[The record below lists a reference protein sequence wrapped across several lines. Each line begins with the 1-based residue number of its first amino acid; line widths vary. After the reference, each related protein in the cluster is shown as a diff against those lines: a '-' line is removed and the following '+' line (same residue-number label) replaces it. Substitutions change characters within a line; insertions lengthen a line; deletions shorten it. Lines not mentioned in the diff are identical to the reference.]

1 MNLVGDLLAAG
12 PTLSVEFFPPRT
24 DEGVAL
30 LQSTVTEMAPADL
43 SFVSVTYGAGGST
56 RELTRD
62 LVVGLNADQSYPA
75 MAHLTCVGHGREQLN
90 ELLDD
95 YAAHGVHN
103 LLALFG
109 DPPADGSDP
118 GGDFSHAIELVE
130 LVRSH
135 ATPMSVAVAAHPEGH
150 PRSPD
155 LASDRRFLAQKLQA
169 ADLGI
174 TQFFFEAEPY
184 LRLVEGLSAF
194 GCDKPVLP
202 GIMPVTNAAQVVR
215 FAELAGAAFPPHLAA
230 RFDAIADD
238 PDAVRALGVELASEL
253 CQRLLDEGAPGLHFY
268 TLNRST
274 ATREIAA
281 NLGLGDASSAGE

>member
-1 MNLVGDLLAAG
+1 MTLVADLLAAG

-24 DEGVAL
+24 DDGVAAL
-30 LQSTVTEMAPADL
+30 RTTVDELAAADL

-62 LVVGLNADQSYPA
+62 LVVELESAQPYPA
-75 MAHLTCVGHGREQLN
+75 MAHLTCVGHARSQLD
-90 ELLDD
+90 ELLED

-118 GGDFSHAIELVE
+118 GGDFAHAIELVE

-135 ATPMSVAVAAHPEGH
+135 PTPMSVAVAAHPEGH

-155 LASDRRFLAQKLQA
+155 LATDRRFLAEKLQV

-174 TQFFFEAEPY
+174 TQFFFDADDY
-184 LRLVEGLSAF
+184 FAMVDDLAAL
-194 GCDKPVLP
+194 GCETPVLP
-202 GIMPVTNAAQVVR
+202 GVMPLVNPTAVQR
-215 FAELAGAAFPPHLAA
+215 FAGMAGAAFPTELAA
-230 RFDAIADD
+230 RVEAAEGDD
-238 PDAVRALGVELASEL
+238 RHRIVVEAAAEL
-253 CQRLLDEGAPGLHFY
+253 SRRLLEGGAPGLHLY
-268 TLNRST
+268 CLNRAQVALDVLAELPT
-274 ATREIAA
+274 WR
-281 NLGLGDASSAGE
+281 

>member
-1 MNLVGDLLAAG
+1 MTLVADLLAAG

-24 DEGVAL
+24 DEGVAQL
-30 LQSTVTEMAPADL
+30 RATVEELAPADL

-62 LVVGLNADQSYPA
+62 LVVGLEAEQPYPA
-75 MAHLTCVGHGREQLN
+75 MAHLTCVGNAKANLDD
-90 ELLDD
+90 LLDD

-118 GGDFSHAIELVE
+118 GGDFQHAIDLVE

-135 ATPMSVAVAAHPEGH
+135 PTPMSVAVAAHPEGH

-155 LASDRRFLAQKLQA
+155 LASDRKYLAAKLQA

-174 TQFFFEAEPY
+174 TQFFFDADDY
-184 LRLVEGLSAF
+184 FRMVDDLAAL
-194 GCDKPVLP
+194 GCDTPVLP
-202 GIMPVTNAAQVVR
+202 GVMPLANPTAIKR
-215 FAELAGAAFPPHLAA
+215 FADMAGARFPEELAA
-230 RFDAIADD
+230 RVEAAEGEDRHRIVV
-238 PDAVRALGVELASEL
+238 DAVARLSE
-253 CQRLLDEGAPGLHFY
+253 QLLDGGVPGLHLY
-268 TLNRST
+268 CLNRS
-274 ATREIAA
+274 AVVLDVVEL
-281 NLGLGDASSAGE
+281 LGSWR

>member
-30 LQSTVTEMAPADL
+30 LQSTVTELAPADL

-174 TQFFFEAEPY
+174 TQFFFDAADY
-184 LRLVEGLSAF
+184 FNMVDDLAAL
-194 GCDKPVLP
+194 GCDTPVIP
-202 GIMPVTNAAQVVR
+202 GVMPLANPTTIQR
-215 FAELAGAAFPPHLAA
+215 FASMANAKFPDELAA
-230 RFDAIADD
+230 RVEAAEGDDRHKIVVDAA
-238 PDAVRALGVELASEL
+238 AQLSRELLEG
-253 CQRLLDEGAPGLHFY
+253 GAPGLHLY
-268 TLNRST
+268 CLNRSQ
-274 ATREIAA
+274 IA
-281 NLGLGDASSAGE
+281 LDVLSELPEWR

>member
-30 LQSTVTEMAPADL
+30 LQSTVTELAPADL

-174 TQFFFEAEPY
+174 TQFFFDAADY
-184 LRLVEGLSAF
+184 FNMVDDLAAL
-194 GCDKPVLP
+194 GCDTPVIP
-202 GIMPVTNAAQVVR
+202 GVMPLANPTTIQR
-215 FAELAGAAFPPHLAA
+215 FASMANAKFPDELAA
-230 RFDAIADD
+230 RVDAAEGDD
-238 PDAVRALGVELASEL
+238 RHKIVVDAAAQLSRELLEG
-253 CQRLLDEGAPGLHFY
+253 GAPGLHLY
-268 TLNRST
+268 CLNRSQ
-274 ATREIAA
+274 IA
-281 NLGLGDASSAGE
+281 LDVLSQLPEWR

>member
-30 LQSTVTEMAPADL
+30 LQSTVTELAPADL

-135 ATPMSVAVAAHPEGH
+135 ATPMSIAVAAHPEGH
-150 PRSPD
+150 PRSPE
-155 LASDRRFLAQKLQA
+155 LASDRRFLAQKLQV

-174 TQFFFEAEPY
+174 TQFFFDAADY
-184 LRLVEGLSAF
+184 FNMVDDLAAL
-194 GCDKPVLP
+194 GCDTPVIP
-202 GIMPVTNAAQVVR
+202 GVMPLANPTTIQR
-215 FAELAGAAFPPHLAA
+215 FASMANAKFPDELAA
-230 RFDAIADD
+230 RVEAAEGDDRHKIVVDAA
-238 PDAVRALGVELASEL
+238 AQLSRELLEG
-253 CQRLLDEGAPGLHFY
+253 GAPGLHLY
-268 TLNRST
+268 CLNRSQ
-274 ATREIAA
+274 IA
-281 NLGLGDASSAGE
+281 LDVLSQLPEWR